1 MHLSARAQLQLLFS
15 FRLARLFPK
24 LQYPRSAFLRLSLG
38 LPFTSSSQIFAGSS
52 PAMSSALQENRLHAS
67 QLRDFVICPV
77 CQLRQFERGHAT
89 CVRCHCSLGITYIDI
104 FTVNPQAGLYCGKP
118 IDAQIRVGG
127 IIRRLRLRRG
137 ITQAVLAS
145 LTGIHRTY
153 LSRAE
158 RGRVLPSV
166 FTLMQIASA
175 LGVDKISLRIRN
187 ARSTDRQQS

>member
-1 MHLSARAQLQLLFS
+1 MLF
-15 FRLARLFPK
+15 
-24 LQYPRSAFLRLSLG
+24 
-38 LPFTSSSQIFAGSS
+38 
-52 PAMSSALQENRLHAS
+52 QENPLHVP

-77 CQLRQFERGHAT
+77 CQLRQFERGNAT
-89 CVRCHCSLGITYIDI
+89 CIRCHRSLGITYIEI
-104 FTVNPQAGLYCGKP
+104 FPVSPKAGLYCGQA
-118 IDAQIRVGG
+118 IDAQIRVGR

-166 FTLMQIASA
+166 VTLMHIVSA
-175 LGVDKISLRIRN
+175 LGVDKISLRV
-187 ARSTDRQQS
+187 RSACLTDRR